1 MMLEYVLAKRRRHMA
16 KRTCHLA
23 TPRHDM
29 PQGKPSLANN
39 QALFGNEEAS
49 FCKDRIF
56 VFSTVCLSL
65 KTQRRR
71 PLGAVGQLAKKAIT
85 RQRVEKKDMTSRQ
98 KGMTLMMT
106 CCVDL
111 SDDDMLCRLE

>member
-85 RQRVEKKDMTSRQ
+85 QQRV
-98 KGMTLMMT
+98 GIA
-106 CCVDL
+106 
-111 SDDDMLCRLE
+111 